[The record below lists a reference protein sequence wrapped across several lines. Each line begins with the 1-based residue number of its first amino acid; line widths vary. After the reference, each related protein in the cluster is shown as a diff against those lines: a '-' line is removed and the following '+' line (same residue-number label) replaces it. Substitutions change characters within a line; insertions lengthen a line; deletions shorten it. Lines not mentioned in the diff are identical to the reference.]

1 LDLGLALVLLEGAG
15 AWPTPNKAFL
25 GGGDIAL
32 PPSESAA
39 GLTAAALFL
48 TDLAAELAELAAMD
62 VAAAEAALTFA
73 PLEMLEDR
81 AGAAASLA
89 AERNPGLPPP
99 EGGTWATAGLG
110 GILKS

>member
-1 LDLGLALVLLEGAG
+1 
-15 AWPTPNKAFL
+15 
-25 GGGDIAL
+25 
-32 PPSESAA
+32 
-39 GLTAAALFL
+39 
-48 TDLAAELAELAAMD
+48 
-62 VAAAEAALTFA
+62 LTFA